1 MFSNVGNILSAAH
14 NDSSKRMMRSWMLTA
29 AVALLFPAPSPAFQ
43 EEQLQSSYTTP
54 PAPITDYLNR
64 DKNLATLDRISPDG
78 DYFLI
83 PSTTELSTAE
93 LMSQKIYRLAMLK
106 ITPATNREL
115 DHSTYGI
122 YALKIFSLKDK
133 TSRQVKLP
141 PDSFFSDMVWSPDG
155 KKIAFLAHLPKG
167 TQVWIADAETGTA
180 EAVSDAPV
188 MATIAARP
196 QSGRSSATPSRM
208 LQWTSDGSLLTL
220 LVPSNRG
227 PEPVLNP
234 VPAGPIVRHS
244 LDKPTPTRTLPF
256 LLRTPHDADLF
267 RYYTTAQPAILARGR
282 APLKI
287 GAPAMYL
294 SLSVS
299 ADGKYIL
306 TDRIIEPFSYLV
318 GYDAFPHQYEIMD
331 LAGNVLTTVSKAP
344 AELALRRDGDA
355 AGADL
360 PRDLAWRPDG
370 KGLSYIMTE
379 PRDNKAGGAQDA
391 PERQERIMLLEP
403 PFAMDR
409 AKVLVSSAR
418 RISEVSYSQDCRYAL
433 ATLSDRPRAGGKR
446 LQDIVAY
453 DLTAEPHQS
462 FVLAKNIDPED
473 LVNLPGTM
481 ISRTT
486 GNGIRYTAISADG
499 QACFLEGPGHKA
511 DFKPRPFIDR
521 VAIRTAEKQRVFE
534 GSADMYERPLAA
546 LDYDLTRLIV
556 RRESSR
562 KIPDSYLWTKEGFG
576 ENLTNN
582 KDPYPD
588 LTECRKIDFSFQRS
602 DGVTVH
608 GRISLPVNYREGT
621 RVPAVFWD
629 YPREYGTS
637 EEYTRAAITA
647 RNNNAHTPLSFL
659 RWSDLWLTQGY
670 ALVYTDIPILGK
682 ATAYN
687 DNYLAHLLDSVYG
700 AIRKLDQMGLI
711 DVDRLG
717 HGGHS
722 YGAFAT
728 ANLLAHS
735 PFFKAGIA
743 GDGAYNRT
751 LTPMTF
757 QQEKRFFWE
766 ATTTYLEMSPFFYAD
781 QINAPLLMYH
791 GADDD
796 NSGTYLIQSERMMQA
811 LTGLGKKAVL
821 YIYPFEAHSPRCR
834 ETYLDIWARWIDWF
848 DRYVKNPAPAK
859 GKPSAP

>member
-1 MFSNVGNILSAAH
+1 MFCNIKKTHSATR
-14 NDSSKRMMRSWMLTA
+14 NNSGKRMTRSWILIA
-29 AVALLFPAPSPAFQ
+29 AAALPFSAPAPAFQ
-43 EEQLQSSYTTP
+43 EEQLQSSYIMP
-54 PAPITDYLNR
+54 PAPITDYINR
-64 DKNLATLDRISPDG
+64 DKNLASLDRISPG
-78 DYFLI
+78 GNYFLI

-106 ITPATNREL
+106 VTPATNREL

-155 KKIAFLAHLPKG
+155 KKIAFLAHLPNG

-180 EAVSDAPV
+180 EALSDAPV

-208 LQWTSDGSLLTL
+208 LQWTSDGSLVTL

-227 PEPVLNP
+227 AEPVLNP

-282 APLKI
+282 APQII

-294 SLSVS
+294 SISVS
-299 ADGKYIL
+299 PDGKYLL

-318 GYDAFPHQYEIMD
+318 GYDAFPHQYEVMD
-331 LAGNVLTTVSKAP
+331 IAGNILATVSKAP

-355 AGADL
+355 GGADL

-370 KGLSYIMTE
+370 KGLSFIMTE
-379 PRDNKAGGAQDA
+379 PRDKKAEGAQEA
-391 PERQERIMLLEP
+391 SERQERIMLLEL

-418 RISEVSYSQDCRYAL
+418 RISEVSYSRDGRYVF
-433 ATLSDRPRAGGKR
+433 ATLAERPRAGGKR
-446 LQDIVAY
+446 LQDIAAY
-453 DLTAEPHQS
+453 DLTSEPPQA
-462 FVLAKNIDPED
+462 FVLAKGIDPED
-473 LVNLPGTM
+473 VVNLPGTLM
-481 ISRTT
+481 TRTT
-486 GNGIRYTAISADG
+486 GNGIGYAAVSADG
-499 QACFLEGPGHKA
+499 QAGFLESPGHKA

-521 VAIRTAEKQRVFE
+521 VIIRTGEKRRVFE

-546 LDYDLTRLIV
+546 LDGDLTHLIV
-556 RRESSR
+556 SRESSR
-562 KIPDSYLWTKEGFG
+562 KAPDSYLWTNEGFG

-588 LTECRKIDFSFQRS
+588 LTACKRIDFEFQRS

-608 GRISLPVNYREGT
+608 GRISLPLNYKEGT

-637 EEYTRAAITA
+637 EEYARGAITS
-647 RNNNAHTPLSFL
+647 RNNNAYTPLSFL

-687 DNYLAHLLDSVYG
+687 DNYLTHLLDSVYG

-711 DVDRLG
+711 DMDRLG

-757 QQEKRFFWE
+757 QQERRYFWE

-791 GADDD
+791 GGDDD

-821 YIYPFEAHSPRCR
+821 YIYPFEAHSPRCK

-848 DRYVKNPAPAK
+848 DKYVKNPAQAK
-859 GKPSAP
+859 EKAAAP